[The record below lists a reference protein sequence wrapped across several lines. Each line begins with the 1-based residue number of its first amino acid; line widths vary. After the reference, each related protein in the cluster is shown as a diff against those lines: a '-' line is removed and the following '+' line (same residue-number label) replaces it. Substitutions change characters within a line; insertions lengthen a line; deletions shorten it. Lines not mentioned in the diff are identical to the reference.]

1 MVYLEIVRGEANV
14 TDPHR
19 CAYEKLLDVTRR
31 LSIAIAQGPS
41 AKLEVL
47 AMEHRKIMA
56 QLRQLGLSNDPGLL
70 ELVQQAKTR
79 TGELMRLMCAGQGQ
93 AAASLAAVTQKRKRA
108 RAYHNVGSLDQ
119 RSV

>member
-31 LSIAIAQGPS
+31 LSIAIEQDTS
-41 AKLEVL
+41 EKLEEL
-47 AMEHRKIMA
+47 ANEHRAIMA

-70 ELVQQAKTR
+70 ELVQQASNR
-79 TGELMRLMCAGQGQ
+79 TGELMHLMCASQEQLAGF
-93 AAASLAAVTQKRKRA
+93 LAAVTQKRKQA
-108 RAYHNVGSLDQ
+108 LAYHRVGSLD
-119 RSV
+119 